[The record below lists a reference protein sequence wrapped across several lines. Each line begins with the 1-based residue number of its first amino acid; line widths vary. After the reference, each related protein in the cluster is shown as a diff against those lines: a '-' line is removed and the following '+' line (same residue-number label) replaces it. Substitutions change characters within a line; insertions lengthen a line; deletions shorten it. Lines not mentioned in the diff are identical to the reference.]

1 MSKKLALV
9 VNNMQGIENPCKS
22 LIFVEYV
29 KNNISLTEVVCLQET
44 CFSADDDDYLWSIT

>member
-1 MSKKLALV
+1 MSKKLALA
-9 VNNMQGIENPCKS
+9 VNNIQGIENPCKS

-44 CFSADDDDYLWSIT
+44 CLSADDDE